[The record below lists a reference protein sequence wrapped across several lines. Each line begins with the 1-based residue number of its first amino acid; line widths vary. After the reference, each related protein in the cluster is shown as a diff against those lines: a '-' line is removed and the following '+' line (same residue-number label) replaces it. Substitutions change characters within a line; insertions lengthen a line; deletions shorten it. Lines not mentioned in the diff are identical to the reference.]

1 MKVLKKSVTVRS
13 LFLMIV
19 LSTAILLIMEISS
32 YYYLTW
38 YERGAMKN
46 YTESLELYCSYWD
59 NRLAVINNSLLTL
72 TNDNDNTWWNV
83 CHSQDEL
90 TFQTGKKILMNRM
103 SDIAWNYS
111 DEIMVFAYI
120 PERQV
125 YIGSAN
131 HLVEYEKRQELREE
145 IQKYAL
151 QMDVYNSNQW
161 AYFEDG
167 GKRFFIQ
174 VYKINGNYVGAL
186 VECGTVL
193 DGIVRDGSLVSSVWL
208 QENGGDFQFLSGI
221 EEMEDKEVENIPIP
235 MAHVAGTLMVI
246 VSVKNLFSDKT
257 FLTILSIVTVIVGI
271 SLLVWNARY
280 QIRNVIAPLNR
291 LRNVMLRFSQGDLEA
306 RLERKNT
313 GDEIDVLYSTFN
325 QMAEQ
330 IVHLKIDIYE
340 AQLARERTESNYVRL
355 QIQPHFYT
363 NILNLIYG
371 LAQLKNFDAIQELA
385 MTSGKYFR
393 YLLGEKGTFVLLR
406 EEITCVKNYIRI
418 QQIRYRGGM
427 EFEMDV
433 QDGVE
438 KQMVLPLILQTFA
451 ENSVKHN
458 STLVPLLRIKIEIT
472 MDETQIHILVHD
484 NGAGFAPEIL
494 EKIERNENIS
504 SQGEHIGIINV
515 KERLRLFYG
524 DEAQVKID
532 SSPGNTVVRVILP
545 IIVSQEECNEYF
557 DRR

>member
-1 MKVLKKSVTVRS
+1 
-13 LFLMIV
+13 
-19 LSTAILLIMEISS
+19 
-32 YYYLTW
+32 
-38 YERGAMKN
+38 
-46 YTESLELYCSYWD
+46 
-59 NRLAVINNSLLTL
+59 
-72 TNDNDNTWWNV
+72 
-83 CHSQDEL
+83 
-90 TFQTGKKILMNRM
+90 
-103 SDIAWNYS
+103 
-111 DEIMVFAYI
+111 
-120 PERQV
+120 
-125 YIGSAN
+125 
-131 HLVEYEKRQELREE
+131 
-145 IQKYAL
+145 
-151 QMDVYNSNQW
+151 
-161 AYFEDG
+161 
-167 GKRFFIQ
+167 
-174 VYKINGNYVGAL
+174 
-186 VECGTVL
+186 
-193 DGIVRDGSLVSSVWL
+193 
-208 QENGGDFQFLSGI
+208 
-221 EEMEDKEVENIPIP
+221 
-235 MAHVAGTLMVI
+235 
-246 VSVKNLFSDKT
+246 
-257 FLTILSIVTVIVGI
+257 
-271 SLLVWNARY
+271 
-280 QIRNVIAPLNR
+280 
-291 LRNVMLRFSQGDLEA
+291 
-306 RLERKNT
+306 
-313 GDEIDVLYSTFN
+313 
-325 QMAEQ
+325 
-330 IVHLKIDIYE
+330 
-340 AQLARERTESNYVRL
+340 
-355 QIQPHFYT
+355 
-363 NILNLIYG
+363 
-371 LAQLKNFDAIQELA
+371 

-458 STLVPLLRIKIEIT
+458 ITLVPLLRIKIEIT

>member
-1 MKVLKKSVTVRS
+1 MKALKKSVTMRS
-13 LFLMIV
+13 LFIMIV

-32 YYYLTW
+32 YYYLTL
-38 YERGAMKN
+38 YERGATKN
-46 YTESLELYCSYWD
+46 YKESLELYCSYWD

-90 TFQTGKKILMNRM
+90 TFQTGKTMLRNRM

-120 PERQV
+120 PEREV

-131 HLVEYEKRQELREE
+131 HLVEYEKRQELREK

-151 QMDVYNSNQW
+151 QLDIYNSNRW
-161 AYFEDG
+161 AYFEGG
-167 GKRFFIQ
+167 GKQFFIQ
-174 VYKINGNYVGAL
+174 VYKINENYVGAL
-186 VECGTVL
+186 VKCETVL
-193 DGIVRDGSLVSSVWL
+193 DGIVRDGSLVSGVWL
-208 QENGGDFQFLSGI
+208 QENGGYSHFLSGI
-221 EEMEDKEVENIPIP
+221 AEKEYKGVENITIP
-235 MAHVAGTLMVI
+235 MAHVAGTLMVM

-257 FLTILSIVTVIVGI
+257 FLTILSIITIIVGI
-271 SLLVWNARY
+271 SLLVWNTRY

-340 AQLARERTESNYVRL
+340 ARLARERTESNYVRL

-406 EEITCVKNYIRI
+406 EEIICVKNYIRI
-418 QQIRYRGGM
+418 QQIRYRGGI

-458 STLVPLLRIKIEIT
+458 ITLVPLLRIKIKIT
-472 MDETQIHILVHD
+472 MDDTQIHILVYD

-524 DEAQVKID
+524 DEAQIKID
-532 SSPGNTVVRVILP
+532 SSPGNTIVRVILP

-557 DRR
+557 DR

>member
-1 MKVLKKSVTVRS
+1 METLKKSVTVRS
-13 LFLMIV
+13 LFVMIV

-32 YYYLTW
+32 YYYLTL

-46 YTESLELYCSYWD
+46 YSEFLELYCSYWD

-72 TNDNDNTWWNV
+72 TNDSDNIWWNV

-90 TFQTGKKILMNRM
+90 TFQTGKKMLMNRM
-103 SDIAWNYS
+103 TDIACNYS

-120 PERQV
+120 PEREV
-125 YIGSAN
+125 YIESDN
-131 HLVEYEKRQELREE
+131 HPVEYEKRQKLRKE
-145 IQKYAL
+145 IQQYAL

-167 GKRFFIQ
+167 EKRFFIQ
-174 VYKINGNYVGAL
+174 VYKINENYVGAL
-186 VECGTVL
+186 VECETVL
-193 DGIVRDGSLVSSVWL
+193 DGIVRDGSLVGSVWL
-208 QENGGDFQFLSGI
+208 QENGGDSHFLSGI
-221 EEMEDKEVENIPIP
+221 EEKGHKGIENIPIP
-235 MAHVAGTLMVI
+235 MAHVAGTLMVM
-246 VSVKNLFSDKT
+246 VSVQNLFSDKT
-257 FLTILSIVTVIVGI
+257 FLTILSIITVIVGI

-280 QIRNVIAPLNR
+280 QIRNVIAPLSR

-306 RLERKNT
+306 RLERRNT

-340 AQLARERTESNYVRL
+340 AQLARESTESNYVRL

-458 STLVPLLRIKIEIT
+458 ITLVPLLRIKIEIT